1 MQADQK
7 PLSKSFVLTTV
18 QDFRSA
24 YYGWNAVYGTMTC
37 TFESSGHAVI

>member
-1 MQADQK
+1 MAYAD
-7 PLSKSFVLTTV
+7 LI

-37 TFESSGHAVI
+37 KLRPPSHIDIIC